1 MTLVFSTSSPLT
13 SLAWVDGKEVVWA
26 TEKLA
31 PRRAS
36 GALMELLEESPYEL
50 KQADEIIVDIG
61 PGSFTG
67 VRIGVTMAKMWAWT
81 LGIPCSGAALISSIR
96 MMRQWCLGGRGEV
109 WLRDPGKEPVRLPV
123 EHAKPR
129 LRLCQFRRR

>member
-1 MTLVFSTSSPLT
+1 MILVFSTSSPLT

-26 TEKLA
+26 AEKLA

-50 KQADEIIVDIG
+50 HQATEIIVDIG

-67 VRIGVTMAKMWAWT
+67 VRVGVTMAK
-81 LGIPCSGAALISSIR
+81 LSCSAAAS
-96 MMRQWCLGGRGEV
+96 
-109 WLRDPGKEPVRLPV
+109 K
-123 EHAKPR
+123 A
-129 LRLCQFRRR
+129 RR